1 MRDYLI
7 LSAVAAVFVAEDV
20 TVVVFVVV
28 TEADAVVVIVAAL
41 NAAICFSSNL
51 KKIVS
56 AFKTVLEYAFQ
67 ILSN

>member
-1 MRDYLI
+1 MSMEYVVRDLI

-41 NAAICFSSNL
+41 NAAICFSS
-51 KKIVS
+51 
-56 AFKTVLEYAFQ
+56 Y
-67 ILSN
+67 